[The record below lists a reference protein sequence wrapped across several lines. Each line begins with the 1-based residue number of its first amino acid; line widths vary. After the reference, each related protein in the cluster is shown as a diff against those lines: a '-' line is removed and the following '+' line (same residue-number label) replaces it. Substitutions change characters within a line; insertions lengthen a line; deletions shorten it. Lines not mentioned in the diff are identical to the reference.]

1 MRSNFFKS
9 KGLLLVASS
18 ILLTTACSSEDST
31 SMGDNNSSAASTKD
45 FQLAFANGSGAQ
57 SGTLLQGVNNLTE
70 GVISFSDKGFQ
81 MPSSRTARIFTSS
94 DRKYVYNLN
103 YTVGDIQK
111 FEYLGGQAYRKIGE
125 VDSSVPLGTK
135 RGRFTKIDDKIGS
148 VHYVNATPIFSGQDN
163 TVYEGHKNV
172 GSIAILDL
180 ETMSFKPG
188 VNKAIDI
195 NLGEDYRKKGYY
207 LTRIDAPV
215 LSNNKLY
222 YGTAVSIYDPST
234 GKSTPTDKAFTLVVD
249 YNNLGNVSV
258 LTTDHVVG
266 STNGYRTPAIHKN
279 EKGEILQMVN
289 GKDKTYIAKIVDGK
303 YDTSFKFDLGEA
315 LGGKRTSSN
324 GWFYVGNGI
333 GYMPYEKRDEDKVQI
348 GNDKDG
354 IPTYSAAWGLARID
368 LNNNTVVNLDVP
380 AGLWLTQYQTSV
392 VRDGVFYIALAPVS
406 GKGNIY
412 MYDVNSTSP
421 TGKRG
426 AEVTSG
432 VDQYYIGIY

>member
-1 MRSNFFKS
+1 MRSNLFKS
-9 KGLLLVASS
+9 KRLLFVVST
-18 ILLTTACSSEDST
+18 ILLTAGCSSEDSA
-31 SMGDNNSSAASTKD
+31 SMGPSNSSDQVTKD

-57 SGTLLQGVNNLTE
+57 SGTLLQGVKSLSE
-70 GVISFSDKGFQ
+70 GAISFSDKGFQ

-94 DRKYVYNLN
+94 DRKFVYNLN

-111 FEYLGGQAYRKIGE
+111 YEYLGGQSYKKIGE
-125 VDSSVPLGTK
+125 IDSSVPLGTK

-148 VHYVNATPIFSGQDN
+148 VHYVNAIPVFSGSDGK
-163 TVYEGHKNV
+163 VYEGHKNV
-172 GSIAILDL
+172 GSIGILDL

-195 NLGEDYRKKGYY
+195 NLGDEYRKKGYY

-215 LSNNKLY
+215 LSNGKLY
-222 YGTAVSIYDPST
+222 YGTAVSIFDPNT

-249 YNNLGNVSV
+249 YNNLSNVSV

-279 EKGEILQMVN
+279 EKGEIMQLVN
-289 GKDKTYIAKIVDGK
+289 GKDKTYISKIVDGK

-315 LGGKRTSSN
+315 LGGKKTSSN

-354 IPTYSAAWGLARID
+354 NPTFSAAWGVARID
-368 LNNNTVVNLDVP
+368 LNSNTAVDLNVP

-392 VRDGVFYIALAPVS
+392 VRDGIFYIALAPVS

-412 MYDVNSTSP
+412 MFDINSTSVN
-421 TGKRG
+421 GKIG
-426 AEVTSG
+426 GEITSG
-432 VDQYYIGIY
+432 VDQYYIGVY